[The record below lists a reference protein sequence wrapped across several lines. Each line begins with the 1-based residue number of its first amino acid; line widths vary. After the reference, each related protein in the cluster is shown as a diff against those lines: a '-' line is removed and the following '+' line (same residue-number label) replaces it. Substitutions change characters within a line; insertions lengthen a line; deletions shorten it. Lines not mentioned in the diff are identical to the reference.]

1 MRRWVFAALALA
13 VSACATT
20 SSSAPPVPQYDA
32 IIRNGLVYDGTGA
45 EGVHAD
51 VAIDHGKIAAIGN
64 LAGAR
69 GREEIDAHGQAVAP
83 GFINLL
89 SQAMETLLVDGRSES
104 DIRQGVTLE
113 VFGEGDTPGPLTD
126 ELKAMSLRLQ
136 GDIRYPIEWTT
147 LNDYLELITRRGIT
161 PNVAA
166 FVGATTVRENVLGF
180 VNRHATAAEMAK
192 EQDLVRQAMR
202 DGALG
207 VGSSLIYAPATYA
220 GTDELVALAA
230 AAHEFGGGYISH
242 IRNEGD
248 HYLEAL
254 DELIDIGRRS
264 GAWVQMYHMKPA
276 GAQNWGLSA
285 TGLEHMN
292 AARAHGVDVSANMYT
307 YTAGATGLD
316 AAIPTWVQEGGQEA
330 FIARLRNP
338 RIRARVLREM
348 RALPVGWENLY
359 RDAGG
364 AENVLL
370 LQFRNDAL
378 KPLTGRT
385 LASVAAERHKSP
397 EDTILDL
404 VIEDNSRVGVAYFIM
419 SEENIRRNIAWPYT
433 MFGSDEG
440 SYAPEGVFLRSQPH
454 PRAYGNV
461 ARLFAKYVR
470 DEHVISV
477 AEAIHRLSGLP
488 AHQLH
493 LRERGELRVG
503 YAADVVI
510 FDPATIQDHATFDRP
525 QQYATGVSDVLVNG
539 VPVIRN
545 GEHTGARAGQ
555 IVRGPGWTGW
565 QH

>member
-1 MRRWVFAALALA
+1 LALAL
-13 VSACATT
+13 SACATT
-20 SSSAPPVPQYDA
+20 SAPGARALQYDT
-32 IIRNGLVYDGTGA
+32 IIRNGLVYDGTGS
-45 EGVHAD
+45 EGVRED
-51 VAIDHGKIAAIGN
+51 LAIKDGKIAFLGDLSSAH
-64 LAGAR
+64 AVT
-69 GREEIDAHGQAVAP
+69 EIDAHGQAVAP

-161 PNVAA
+161 PNVAS

-180 VNRHATAAEMAK
+180 VNRHATAEEMTR

-220 GTDELVALAA
+220 GTDELVALAG

-254 DELIDIGRRS
+254 DELIEIGRRS

-285 TGLEHMN
+285 TGLARMD
-292 AARAHGVDVSANMYT
+292 AARAQGVDVSANMYT

-338 RIRARVLREM
+338 QIRARVLREM
-348 RALPVGWENLY
+348 RAPPVGWENLY

-370 LQFRNDAL
+370 LGFRNDAL

-419 SEENIRRNIAWPYT
+419 SEDNIRRNIAWPYT

-440 SYAPEGVFLRSQPH
+440 SYAPEGVFLWSQPH

-470 DEHVISV
+470 DEHVISL

-493 LRERGELRVG
+493 LRERGELKVG
-503 YAADVVI
+503 YAADLVV
-510 FDPATIQDHATFDRP
+510 FDPATIQDHASFDRP
-525 QQYATGVSDVLVNG
+525 QQYATGVSNVFVNG
-539 VPVIRN
+539 VAVIAN
-545 GEHTGARAGQ
+545 GEHTGARPGEV
-555 IVRGPGWTGW
+555 VRGPGWTGW
-565 QH
+565 SRQH